1 MDSYHLTETAAADL
15 AYIRSYLRR
24 RSGERAASRMIARLR
39 DIFELLAEQPR
50 MGVERPFLPGMRIH
64 FVSRTRYIILY
75 FPDKQPIEISRILH
89 GSQDIEQLFE

>member
-1 MDSYHLTETAAADL
+1 MQNTSKGAGLDAQLPSYRDSRPETAAADL
-15 AYIRSYLRR
+15 AQIRSYLRR

-75 FPDKQPIEISRILH
+75 FPHKQPI
-89 GSQDIEQLFE
+89 